1 MRDVELKSR
10 SMSYTIGNTPI
21 DQRSSVLRDMREKFN
36 IEEVI
41 IYDKQLN
48 ILALS
53 SANDA
58 QIPVIPKYEDVE
70 RSANDFYGVIEEVN
84 DKIILRAYMPIISNN
99 DMSLNNIFLEIKQPI
114 PSEIANLAISVES
127 VYEDYQRLAY

>member
-1 MRDVELKSR
+1 
-10 SMSYTIGNTPI
+10 
-21 DQRSSVLRDMREKFN
+21 MREKFN

-70 RSANDFYGVIEEVN
+70 RSANDFYGVIEDVN

-99 DMSLNNIFLEIKQPI
+99 DMSN
-114 PSEIANLAISVES
+114 
-127 VYEDYQRLAY
+127 